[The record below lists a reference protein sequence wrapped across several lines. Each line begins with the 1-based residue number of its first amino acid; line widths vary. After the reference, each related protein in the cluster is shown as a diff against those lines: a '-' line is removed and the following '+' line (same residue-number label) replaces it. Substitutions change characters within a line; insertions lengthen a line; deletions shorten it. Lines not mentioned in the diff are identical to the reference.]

1 MYISKK
7 RWQELEKRVAEL
19 EKSSK
24 PYKVNLSVMKD
35 TLREALQASS
45 RPDPQ
50 HLNQSEYPSQSG
62 QTERPKAQD
71 NF

>member
-19 EKSSK
+19 EKSAK
-24 PYKVNLSVMKD
+24 PYKINLFAMKD
-35 TLREALQASS
+35 ALRESLQASS

-50 HLNQSEYPSQSG
+50 HLNQSEYPSQSEP
-62 QTERPKAQD
+62 TEKQKAQD

>member
-19 EKSSK
+19 EKSAK
-24 PYKVNLSVMKD
+24 PYKINLSAMKD
-35 TLREALQASS
+35 ALREALQASS

-50 HLNQSEYPSQSG
+50 HLNQSEYQSQSEP
-62 QTERPKAQD
+62 TEKQKAQD